1 MKQILCTFILSFAA
15 LVTSAQ
21 TVSNKRMPFVD
32 GDRTVTFRY
41 VNKQVKHVTIEGS
54 FAKPMSMV
62 GKDGAWVYRTAPLP
76 SEMYTY
82 RFAIGGK
89 KMVTDPLNP
98 NVVCDI
104 DDSLS
109 YFVVGGYPGSYYM
122 DNNVPHGTVQQL
134 WYHSEFDKNMK
145 QRRLSVYLPAE
156 YKQNPQKR

>member
-89 KMVTDPLNP
+89 KMVTDPLNS

-104 DDSLS
+104 DD
-109 YFVVGGYPGSYYM
+109 
-122 DNNVPHGTVQQL
+122 
-134 WYHSEFDKNMK
+134 
-145 QRRLSVYLPAE
+145 R
-156 YKQNPQKR
+156 

>member
-1 MKQILCTFILSFAA
+1 MYIHPFIYRPCDVS
-15 LVTSAQ
+15 TDG
-21 TVSNKRMPFVD
+21 SNKRMPFVD

-54 FAKPMSMV
+54 FPKPMSMV

-122 DNNVPHGTVQQL
+122 DNNVPHGTVL
-134 WYHSEFDKNMK
+134 HLFVNVTESN
-145 QRRLSVYLPAE
+145 RPVTVH
-156 YKQNPQKR
+156 KRHTFV

>member
-1 MKQILCTFILSFAA
+1 MKQILCTFILSFAV

-21 TVSNKRMPFVD
+21 TVSNKKMPFVD
-32 GDRTVTFRY
+32 ADRTVTFRY

-54 FAKPMSMV
+54 FPKSMSMV
-62 GKDGAWVYRTAPLP
+62 GKDGAWGYRTAPLP

-89 KMVTDPLNP
+89 KKVTDPLNP

-109 YFVVGGYPGSYYM
+109 YFVVG
-122 DNNVPHGTVQQL
+122 DTLV
-134 WYHSEFDKNMK
+134 
-145 QRRLSVYLPAE
+145 LSTWITMFRMVRYSSCGII
-156 YKQNPQKR
+156 RSSIRT